1 MRMNP
6 DLIREILLLTE
17 NNTSLYDHYEI
28 ERESIPEGLEEY
40 TFSEIEY
47 HIELCY
53 KFNFIERECSFYVIA
68 LNDLTPEGHLFL
80 ADIRETRNWIK
91 IKEIATKSG
100 SFSLSALKEIA
111 VQVVSQSIVKSFNL

>member
-28 ERESIPEGLEEY
+28 ERDSIPEGFEKY
-40 TFSEIEY
+40 NFSEIEY

-53 KFNFIERECSFYVIA
+53 KFSFIDRECYFHTIE
-68 LNDLTPEGHLFL
+68 LIDLTPEGHLFL
-80 ADIRETRNWIK
+80 ANIRESRNWIK

-111 VQVVSQSIVKSFNL
+111 VQVVSQSIVKSLNL

>member
-1 MRMNP
+1 MKMNP

-17 NNTSLYDHYEI
+17 SNTSLYDHYEI
-28 ERESIPEGLEEY
+28 ESDSIPEGLEDY
-40 TFSEIEY
+40 SFSEIEY

-53 KFNFIERECSFYVIA
+53 KFNFIERECSFYSIT
-68 LNDLTPEGHLFL
+68 LTDLTPKGHLFL
-80 ADIRETRNWIK
+80 ADIRESRNWIK

-111 VQVVSQSIVKSFNL
+111 IQVVSESIVKSLNL

>member
-17 NNTSLYDHYEI
+17 NNTNLYDHYEI
-28 ERESIPEGLEEY
+28 ELEAIPEGLEEY

-53 KFNFIERECSFYVIA
+53 KFNFIEKECSFYAIT
-68 LNDLTPEGHLFL
+68 LTDLTPEGHLFL

-91 IKEIATKSG
+91 IKEIATNVG
-100 SFSLSALKEIA
+100 SFSLSSLKEIA
-111 VQVVSQSIVKSFNL
+111 VQVISQSIIKSLNL